1 MSQTICTTAGV
12 IGSAIAYLFGGWSTG
27 LITLIVFMSLDYIS
41 GLVVAGVFHKSKKTE
56 SGALE
61 STTCFKGLC
70 KKGMMLLIVL
80 VAYQLDLTVGSSYIR
95 DTVIIA
101 FIVNETISILE
112 NAKLMG
118 IPIPEVIDRALD
130 ILKNKDNNE
139 SKEE

>member
-1 MSQTICTTAGV
+1 MRQTICTVAGV

-41 GLVVAGVFHKSKKTE
+41 GLMVAGVFHKSKKTE

-61 STTCFKGLC
+61 SNTCFKGLC

-80 VAYQLDLTVGSSYIR
+80 VAYRLDLTVGSSYIR
-95 DTVIIA
+95 DAVIIA

>member
-1 MSQTICTTAGV
+1 MRQTICTVAGV

-27 LITLIVFMSLDYIS
+27 LITLIVLMSLDYIS
-41 GLVVAGVFHKSKKTE
+41 GLMVAGVFHKSKKTE

-61 STTCFKGLC
+61 SNTCFKGLC

-80 VAYQLDLTVGSSYIR
+80 VAYRLDLTVGSSYIR
-95 DTVIIA
+95 DAVIIA

>member
-1 MSQTICTTAGV
+1 MKQTICTVVGAV
-12 IGSAIAYLFGGWSTG
+12 GSAIAYLFGGWSTG
-27 LITLIVFMSLDYIS
+27 LITLIVFMSFDYIS
-41 GLVVAGVFHKSKKTE
+41 GLMVAGVFHKSKKTE

-61 STTCFKGLC
+61 SNTCFKGLC

-80 VAYQLDLTVGSSYIR
+80 VAYRLDLTVGSSYIR
-95 DTVIIA
+95 DAVIIA

-130 ILKNKDNNE
+130 ILKSKDSNE
-139 SKEE
+139 NKEE

>member
-1 MSQTICTTAGV
+1 MSQTICTMAGV
-12 IGSAIAYLFGGWSTG
+12 IGGAIAYLFGGWSTG
-27 LITLIVFMSLDYIS
+27 LITLIVLMSLDYIS

-80 VAYQLDLTVGSSYIR
+80 VAYRLDLTVGSSYIR
-95 DTVIIA
+95 DAVIIA